1 MRSIC
6 KNLKTLLYVA
16 LCSVTLIFTMSD
28 KNHAFAQSPELDE
41 LFTELQN
48 PEVEDWKKIE
58 ENIWH
63 EWDKSGSAAMDHLL
77 KRGVTAMQQG
87 RLKVAVGHFSTAI
100 DHAPDFA
107 EAWNKRATV
116 YYMMDE
122 FGLSLADI
130 QQALILNPR
139 HFGAMS
145 GLGSILEQIER
156 KKDAL
161 AVYRRAL
168 EVHPHQ
174 EGVKNAVERLEA
186 ELEGTSL

>member
-1 MRSIC
+1 MD
-6 KNLKTLLYVA
+6 NL
-16 LCSVTLIFTMSD
+16 
-28 KNHAFAQSPELDE
+28 FA
-41 LFTELQN
+41 ELQN
-48 PEVEDWKKIE
+48 PDAEDWKKTE
-58 ENIWH
+58 ENIWD
-63 EWDKSGSAAMDHLL
+63 EWGKSGSAAMDHLL
-77 KRGVTAMQQG
+77 KRGVAAMQEG
-87 RLKVAVGHFSTAI
+87 RLRVAVGHFSTAI
-100 DHAPDFA
+100 DHAPSFA

-122 FGLSLADI
+122 FGLSMADI
-130 QQALILNPR
+130 RQTLILNPR

-174 EGVKNAVERLEA
+174 EGVKNAIERLEA